1 MNGSAELTRSL
12 KLWHIVVIGLGY
24 MAPMAVL
31 IRLASLPKKQGGM
44 FLPLTQ

>member
-24 MAPMAVL
+24 MAPMAVFDTFG
-31 IRLASLPKKQGGM
+31 IVAEETGGM